1 MTNFIIRKFIKN
13 YKDVK
18 DAEVREAY
26 GITASVVGIIVNALL
41 SAAKIITG
49 ILFNSISVIADGVN
63 NLSDGISSVITFIGF
78 KMSGKPA
85 DDNHPF
91 GHARIEYLT
100 GMILGIAI
108 LLVGF
113 ELLETSFKKIINPEK
128 IIFSP
133 AMIIVLILSIL
144 SKLWLSLFYSILS
157 KLWLS
162 LFYKKLGNKIS
173 SSTLIASST
182 DSKNDVVATAA
193 VLLSVI
199 ISELTGYQ
207 VDGYGGILVALF
219 ILYSGFD
226 IIRDILNPL
235 LGEMPDEEFQKSIE
249 KKLLSYEGV
258 INIHDLIVHNYGP
271 NRHFATVHVEVDAK
285 DDILKSHDLI
295 DNIERDFSRE
305 LGINLVIHLDPVITD
320 DKEINSLKKMTEKV
334 IKSIDESLSIHD
346 FRAAIGETH
355 TNLIFDLEVPDSF
368 KMASSE
374 LVKLID
380 KKVKKENET
389 YFPVVKIDRN
399 YVSTYMNSPKMK

>member
-133 AMIIVLILSIL
+133 AMIIVLIL
-144 SKLWLSLFYSILS
+144 SILS

>member
-113 ELLETSFKKIINPEK
+113 ELLETSFKRIINPEK

-133 AMIIVLILSIL
+133 AMIIVLIL
-144 SKLWLSLFYSILS
+144 SILS